1 MRAPRILGSLN
12 VPAASVC
19 SLCGLPI
26 TPEIR
31 PLFTRIDPSVARKIK
46 ETHPHWAASDGAC
59 PECVH
64 AANLEVLQARSPTSL
79 HEELLLPYPV
89 YTPREARLLPT
100 PHRVPS
106 NPQFTGQGVSM
117 AFIDSG
123 FYPHPDLVRPHNRIL
138 CYVDMTDDEPLEQ
151 ADFSQPEAVSWH
163 GMMTSCV
170 AAGNGYKSSYLYRG
184 IASRANLVL
193 VKAGN
198 PRKRGI
204 LEIDIQRALSWV
216 IANQERFNIR
226 VINISLG
233 GDYTPRGWQLC
244 DLDQKVELAVA
255 RGMVVVTAAG
265 NSGIER
271 LLPPATAPS
280 AITVGGLDDRNS
292 SDPGLW
298 RMYHSNYGKAY
309 QKHPKPEVIAPAI
322 WLAAPMLPGTDI
334 HKEGMRLWQKEQA
347 LRQWD
352 QLISSEADWARAA
365 VEPPDAM
372 TSSRRNIRQR
382 MIDQKYIHP
391 HYQHVD
397 GTSMAA
403 PIVSSIVAQMLEANP
418 ALTPGQVK
426 EILMGTATPLEDVP
440 LEQRGAGAINGI
452 RAVATALRLGAGS
465 ALHGLPVF
473 PHVQP
478 EQITFYYYDPSHQA
492 ASVALI
498 GSFNHWNPHIFPLRA
513 LAPGLWQIT
522 LPRLPAGQYRYKFLI
537 DGRWMEDPENP
548 NRQEDGYGG
557 FNSILDV

>member
-19 SLCGLPI
+19 PLCGLPI
-26 TPEIR
+26 PPEIR
-31 PLFTRIDPSVARKIK
+31 LLFTRIDPSVARKIK
-46 ETHPHWAASDGAC
+46 EAHPHWAASDGAC

-64 AANLEVLQARSPTSL
+64 AANLEVIQARSPTSL

-89 YTPREARLLPT
+89 YTPQEARLLPT

-106 NPQFTGQGVSM
+106 NPQFTGQGITM

-138 CYVDMTDDEPLEQ
+138 CTVDMTDDEPLEQ

-184 IASRANLVL
+184 IANRANLVL

-226 VINISLG
+226 VVNISLG

-244 DLDQKVELAVA
+244 DLDLKVEQAVA
-255 RGMVVVTAAG
+255 HGMVVVTAAG

-309 QKHPKPEVIAPAI
+309 KKHLKPEVIAPAI
-322 WLAAPMLPGTDI
+322 WLAAPMLPGTDV
-334 HKEGMRLWQKEQA
+334 HKEGIRLWQKEQV

-352 QLISSEADWARAA
+352 QLVRSEADWVRSSA
-365 VEPPDAM
+365 EPPEEM
-372 TSSRRNIRQR
+372 TSSRRSIRQR

-403 PIVSSIVAQMLEANP
+403 PIVSSIIAQMLEANP
-418 ALTPGQVK
+418 ALTPEQVK
-426 EILMGTATPLEDVP
+426 QILMSTATPLADIP
-440 LEQRGAGAINGI
+440 PDQYGAGAINGMH
-452 RAVATALRLGAGS
+452 AVSFALRQETGGPLY
-465 ALHGLPVF
+465 GLPLS
-473 PHVQP
+473 PQIQP
-478 EQITFYYYDPSHQA
+478 DQITFYYYDPSRQA
-492 ASVALI
+492 ASVDLV
-498 GSFNHWNPHIFPLRA
+498 GTFNQWNPQGFSPHA
-513 LAPGLWQIT
+513 STPGLWLIT
-522 LPRLPAGQYRYKFLI
+522 IPSPPAGVYRYKFLV
-537 DGRWMEDPENP
+537 DGSWMEDPENP
-548 NRQEDGYGG
+548 HRLEDGFGG